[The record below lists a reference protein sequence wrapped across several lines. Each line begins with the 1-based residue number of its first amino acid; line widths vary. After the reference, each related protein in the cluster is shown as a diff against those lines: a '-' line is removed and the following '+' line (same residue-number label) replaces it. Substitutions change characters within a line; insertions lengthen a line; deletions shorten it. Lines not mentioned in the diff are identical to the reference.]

1 MINELRKL
9 TFSMNELSAA
19 VHSYLQ
25 ATRGLK
31 KEDRIAELTIKD
43 PASGTL
49 AVTVYAASRGEPATL
64 ELKPEA
70 VAALMV
76 AHCIRTKTPLPRRAT
91 KSIAVDGDRLSLVL
105 TM

>member
-1 MINELRKL
+1 MISELRKL

-19 VHSYLQ
+19 VQAYLQ
-25 ATRGLK
+25 ATRGVK
-31 KEDRIAELTIKD
+31 KEDRIAELAIRDTN
-43 PASGTL
+43 GTL
-49 AVTVYAASRGEPATL
+49 AVTIYMAARGEPTTI

-91 KSIAVDGDRLSLVL
+91 KAIAVDEDRLSLVL

>member
-1 MINELRKL
+1 MISELRKL

-19 VHSYLQ
+19 VQAYLQ

-31 KEDRIAELTIKD
+31 KEDRIAELAIRD
-43 PASGTL
+43 PHGTL
-49 AVTVYAASRGEPATL
+49 AATVYMAARGEPLTI

-91 KSIAVDGDRLSLVL
+91 KSIAVDEDRLSLVL

>member
-1 MINELRKL
+1 MISELRKL
-9 TFSMNELSAA
+9 TFSTNELSAA
-19 VHSYLQ
+19 VQAYLQ
-25 ATRGLK
+25 TTRGLK
-31 KEDRIAELTIKD
+31 KEDRIGELTIRD
-43 PASGTL
+43 PASGAL
-49 AVTVYAASRGEPATL
+49 AVTVYMAVRGEPVTL

-91 KSIAVDGDRLSLVL
+91 KSIAVEGDRLTLVL